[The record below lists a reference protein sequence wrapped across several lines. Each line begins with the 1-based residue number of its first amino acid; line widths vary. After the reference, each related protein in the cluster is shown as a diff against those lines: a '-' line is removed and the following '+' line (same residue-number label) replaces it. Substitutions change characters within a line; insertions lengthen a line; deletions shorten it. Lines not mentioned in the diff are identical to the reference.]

1 MTDKEQA
8 IAYANEHRQI
18 HVEWVKYYRERQ
30 EGFGG
35 NQHFSDIDGEELP
48 EHERVGLSSPE
59 EHIAHHE
66 ESIERYD
73 LIIKVLSH
81 SEDWSE

>member
-8 IAYANEHRQI
+8 IAYANEHRSI
-18 HVEWVKYYRERQ
+18 HVEWVEYFEYWIE
-30 EGFGG
+30 
-35 NQHFSDIDGEELP
+35 HGEPWDKLATPLGHVENCLDVNDLP
-48 EHERVGLSSPE
+48 KAQ
-59 EHIAHHE
+59 AHHE